1 MTEVSRGDDQDLAPG
16 ARGGRVA
23 ILGAGVSGLAA
34 AFRLNEL
41 ARDAQRPLTVD
52 LYEAAPQPGGLVC
65 TREVGDYRLELGPD
79 SFITN
84 KPGAVSLCRRLGME
98 DQLVPTDERYRRSL
112 VLFRGRPVAVPEDF
126 QLLAPS
132 ALWPVWKSPL
142 FSPWG
147 KLRIACELFVPK
159 TRQPES
165 DESLASFVRRR
176 LGQEALDRLV
186 QPLVGGIYTS
196 DPEKLSVRATLA
208 RFQEMEQQSGSLI
221 KALAKAAT
229 TRAPGHAPATGARY
243 GLFATPRLGVG
254 QLVEVLAAQ
263 VERSAQIHRGVGV
276 TQLRRLPQGFE
287 LETSKGTKARYDAVI
302 LAVPAHRAAELLRHE
317 QPVAAREL
325 AQIEYASTAIVVT
338 GHRLSDVA
346 HPLDAFGL
354 VIPAKERRKILAV
367 SFTSRKFALRA
378 PEGSV
383 QLRTFVGGAMQ
394 PELME
399 RSDDEL
405 LALVRDELTDLLG
418 IRWQPEVTHIARW
431 NRSMPQYHV
440 GHVER
445 AARIESSLAQEPHLA
460 LAGNALHGV
469 GLPDTISSGEAAAEK
484 VWKGIA

>member
-1 MTEVSRGDDQDLAPG
+1 
-16 ARGGRVA
+16 
-23 ILGAGVSGLAA
+23 
-34 AFRLNEL
+34 
-41 ARDAQRPLTVD
+41 
-52 LYEAAPQPGGLVC
+52 
-65 TREVGDYRLELGPD
+65 
-79 SFITN
+79 
-84 KPGAVSLCRRLGME
+84 
-98 DQLVPTDERYRRSL
+98 
-112 VLFRGRPVAVPEDF
+112 
-126 QLLAPS
+126 
-132 ALWPVWKSPL
+132 
-142 FSPWG
+142 
-147 KLRIACELFVPK
+147 
-159 TRQPES
+159 
-165 DESLASFVRRR
+165 
-176 LGQEALDRLV
+176 
-186 QPLVGGIYTS
+186 
-196 DPEKLSVRATLA
+196 
-208 RFQEMEQQSGSLI
+208 
-221 KALAKAAT
+221 
-229 TRAPGHAPATGARY
+229 
-243 GLFATPRLGVG
+243 
-254 QLVEVLAAQ
+254 
-263 VERSAQIHRGVGV
+263 
-276 TQLRRLPQGFE
+276 
-287 LETSKGTKARYDAVI
+287 
-302 LAVPAHRAAELLRHE
+302 LRHE

-445 AARIESSLAQEPHLA
+445 AARIESSLTQEPHLA

>member
-1 MTEVSRGDDQDLAPG
+1 
-16 ARGGRVA
+16 
-23 ILGAGVSGLAA
+23 
-34 AFRLNEL
+34 
-41 ARDAQRPLTVD
+41 
-52 LYEAAPQPGGLVC
+52 
-65 TREVGDYRLELGPD
+65 
-79 SFITN
+79 
-84 KPGAVSLCRRLGME
+84 
-98 DQLVPTDERYRRSL
+98 
-112 VLFRGRPVAVPEDF
+112 
-126 QLLAPS
+126 
-132 ALWPVWKSPL
+132 PVWKSPL

-147 KLRIACELFVPK
+147 KLRIALELFVPK
-159 TRQPES
+159 TRHPES

-196 DPEKLSVRATLA
+196 DPEKLSVRATLQ

-221 KALAKAAT
+221 RALAKAAT

-254 QLVEVLAAQ
+254 QLVEVLATQ
-263 VERSAQIHRGVGV
+263 VEREAQIHRGVGV

-287 LETSKGTKARYDAVI
+287 LETTAGTQAQYDAVV
-302 LAVPAHRAAELLRHE
+302 LAVPAHRAAELLRRE
-317 QPVAAREL
+317 QPAVASEL

-338 GHRLSDVA
+338 GHRLSDVT

-399 RSDDEL
+399 RSDEAL
-405 LALVRDELTDLLG
+405 LAMVRDELTDLLG

-440 GHVER
+440 GHMER
-445 AARIESSLAQEPHLA
+445 AARIEAALANEPHLA

-484 VWKGIA
+484 VWEGVFPQGAEEAAVLLCRAQKARNRS